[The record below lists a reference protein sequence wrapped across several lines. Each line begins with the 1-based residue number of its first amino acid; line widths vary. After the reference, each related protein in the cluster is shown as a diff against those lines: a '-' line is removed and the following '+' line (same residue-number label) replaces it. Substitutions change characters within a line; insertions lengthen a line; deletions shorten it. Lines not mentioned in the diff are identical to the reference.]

1 MSAGPPLPQTDKTDK
16 TDNTA
21 PTTAPT
27 TALATALPTMRG
39 IAELRAAVAD
49 WRRTDESVGLVPTMG
64 ALHAGHLA
72 LIRQSRADCDR
83 TVASLFV
90 NPTQFNDPKDLKAY
104 PRDEARD
111 ALMFADAGTDL
122 LYAPAA
128 AEVYREGFATEVRVA
143 GLGDCLCGATRPGH
157 MEGVATVVAKLL
169 NQVRPDIAYFGEKD
183 FQQLQIIR
191 RMAADLDLGVTIAGV
206 ATVREPDGLALSS
219 RNFLLTPEQRQAAPA
234 LHRALESA
242 AAELAGGAAA
252 AEPAIETARAA
263 ILAAGFATVD
273 YLELRAEA
281 DLAALERA
289 DRPARLFVAAWLGQ
303 VRLIDNQVVALRAD

>member
-1 MSAGPPLPQTDKTDK
+1 MNAGPPLPETDQADQA
-16 TDNTA
+16 DQ
-21 PTTAPT
+21 
-27 TALATALPTMRG
+27 TALATAPPTVRG

-49 WRRTDESVGLVPTMG
+49 WRRRGHSVGLVPTMG
-64 ALHAGHLA
+64 ALHPGHLA
-72 LIRQSRADCDR
+72 LIRQSRADCGR

-90 NPTQFNDPKDLKAY
+90 NPTQFNDPKDLRAY
-104 PRDEARD
+104 PRDEASD
-111 ALMFADAGTDL
+111 AAMFAAAGTDL

-128 AEVYREGFATEVRVA
+128 AEVYPEGFATQVRVA

-191 RMAADLDLGVTIAGV
+191 RMAADLDLDVTIAGV
-206 ATVREPDGLALSS
+206 PTVREPDGLALSS
-219 RNFLLTPEQRQAAPA
+219 RNLLLTPDQRRAAPA
-234 LHRALESA
+234 LHRTLVA
-242 AAELAGGAAA
+242 AVAELAGGATAA
-252 AEPAIETARAA
+252 GPAIEAARKA
-263 ILAAGFATVD
+263 ILAAGFRAVD

-289 DRPARLFVAAWLGQ
+289 DRPARLFAAAWLGR
-303 VRLIDNQVVALRAD
+303 VRLIDNLAVARRAD